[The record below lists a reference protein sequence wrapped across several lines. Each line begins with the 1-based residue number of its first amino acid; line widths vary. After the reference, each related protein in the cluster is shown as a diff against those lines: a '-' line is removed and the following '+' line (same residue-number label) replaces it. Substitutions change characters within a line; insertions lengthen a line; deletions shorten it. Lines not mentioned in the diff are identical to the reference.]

1 MTNLPDFIFATGTRV
16 LRAAGSMTP
25 VTFENAQEEAKRA
38 GTAVVG
44 LIPFDPEAP
53 AYLFVPERFEEE
65 QIPVPEHSVKLAESI
80 SVTGRQN
87 DAFRTA
93 VATAVERM
101 KAGEL
106 SKIVLSRAGPRSTL
120 Q

>member
-16 LRAAGSMTP
+16 LRASGAMTP
-25 VTFENAQEEAKRA
+25 VTFDNALDEAKRA
-38 GTAVVG
+38 GSAVVG
-44 LIPFDPEAP
+44 LIPFDPDMS
-53 AYLFVPERFEEE
+53 AYLFVPERLEE
-65 QIPVPEHSVKLAESI
+65 QQVPVPEQTVALAEPV

-87 DAFRTA
+87 DRFRAA

-106 SKIVLSRAGPRSTL
+106 S
-120 Q
+120 